1 MVAAADTAVSL
12 QQETLRRR
20 LPVVVAVLV
29 IITLILIGRMVVF
42 QTPQDPRVAAYV
54 QAVREAN
61 YSATRRQTSDRGILY
76 DRTGQRLAVNSVRY
90 RVGISANLVSNP
102 EKMIQDLSTILGL
115 DPLRLNEIIRSR
127 TPYALLATDVTPEVW
142 SQLNALGSVA
152 IVSEPIPRRYYPQGA
167 LAGQLLGFVAGAG
180 DGFRGYNGVEGRYE
194 PILAG
199 RTQTQVTSTIPFDLP
214 IELGELESGADLVL
228 TLDRDIQH
236 LVEEVLASA
245 ISETGAG
252 GGTIIVM
259 NPNNGDILA
268 MASYPP
274 LDPNNIPLNDAQALR
289 NPAISDIYEPG
300 SVMKVITMAAAL
312 ERGVITPDWV
322 YNDQG
327 QYTVGGKVIMNWDR
341 RPHGLVDATTVLV
354 DSLNIGAA
362 KIAVEHL
369 GPQAFYTMMSAFG
382 FGQRTR
388 VDLDG
393 EQSGIL
399 RIPGDALWSESDLG
413 ANSYGQG
420 VSVTPLQMLNAFNV
434 IANGGLLVQP
444 RIVSQVIRGQE
455 VTTLEPVVVRRVIS
469 EQTAAIVTQMLVQA
483 VNVGL
488 DDRARLPG
496 YTVAGKTGTAE
507 IPTIEGYLTNATN
520 VTFIGYLPADA
531 PTVSVLI
538 KLDQP
543 KSGTFASQTA
553 APVFRRLAERL
564 VTYLEIPTDDI
575 RAQLRQAGGAVG
587 VRP

>member
-1 MVAAADTAVSL
+1 MDATISI

-20 LPVVVAVLV
+20 LPVVIVVLV
-29 IITLILIGRMVVF
+29 LITVILIGRMVVF
-42 QTPQDPRVAAYV
+42 QTPPDPRVSAYV

-76 DRTGQRLAVNSVRY
+76 DRTGQRLAVNTVRY
-90 RVGISANLVSNP
+90 RVGLSANLVSNP
-102 EKMIQDLSTILGL
+102 DKMIQDLSTLLNL

-127 TPYALLATDVTPEVW
+127 TPYALLATDVSPEVW
-142 SQLNALGSVA
+142 SQLNALNSVA
-152 IVSEPIPRRYYPQGA
+152 IVTEPIPKRYYPQGA
-167 LAGQLLGFVAGAG
+167 LGGQLLGFVAGAG
-180 DGFRGYNGVEGRYE
+180 DGFRGYNGIEGRYE
-194 PILAG
+194 PLLAG
-199 RTQTQVTSTIPFDLP
+199 RTATQVTSTIPFDLP
-214 IELGELESGADLVL
+214 VELGELESGADLVL
-228 TLDRDIQH
+228 TIDRDMQF

-245 ISETGAG
+245 VAETGAG

-259 NPNNGDILA
+259 NPNTGDIIA

-274 LDPNNIPLNDAQALR
+274 LDPNNIPLDDAQALR

-312 ERGVITPDWV
+312 ERGVIGADWM
-322 YNDQG
+322 YNDEG
-327 QYTVGGKVIMNWDR
+327 QYRVGDRTIMNWDR

-369 GPQAFYTMMSAFG
+369 GPDAFYAMMSAFG

-444 RIVSQVIRGQE
+444 RVVSQVIRGQD
-455 VTTLEPVVVRRVIS
+455 VTTIEPVVVRRVIS
-469 EQTAAIVTQMLVQA
+469 EQTAATVTQMMLSA
-483 VNVGL
+483 VNIGL
-488 DDRARLPG
+488 DEQARLTG
-496 YTVAGKTGTAE
+496 YSVAGKTGTAE
-507 IPTIEGYLTNATN
+507 IPTIEGYLSNATN

-531 PTVSVLI
+531 PTVSVLV

-543 KSGTFASQTA
+543 KTGTFASQTA
-553 APVFRRLAERL
+553 APVFRQLAERL
-564 VTYLEIPTDDI
+564 VTFLEIPTDDI
-575 RAQLRQAGGAVG
+575 RAQLRDAGGAVG
-587 VRP
+587 AARP

>member
-1 MVAAADTAVSL
+1 MQETYPSL
-12 QQETLRRR
+12 QQETLNRR
-20 LPVVVAVLV
+20 LPVVVA
-29 IITLILIGRMVVF
+29 LILIIGITLLVRMALF
-42 QTPQDPRVAAYV
+42 QAPPEPRVAAYI

-61 YSATRRQTSDRGILY
+61 YSATRRETSSRGIIY

-102 EKMIQDLSTILGL
+102 DKMIQDLSSILDL
-115 DPLRLNEIIRSR
+115 DPLRINDIIRSG
-127 TPYALLATDVTPEVW
+127 TSYALLATDLAPEIW
-142 SQLNALGSVA
+142 SQLNALNSVA
-152 IVSEPIPRRYYPQGA
+152 IVSEPIPKRYYPQGV

-194 PILAG
+194 PLLAAK
-199 RTQTQVTSTIPFDLP
+199 TSTQVTSNIPFDLP
-214 IELGELESGADLVL
+214 VEVRELESGADLVL
-228 TLDRDIQH
+228 TLDRDIQYW
-236 LVEEVLASA
+236 VEETLAQA
-245 ISETGAG
+245 VADTGAN

-259 NPNNGDILA
+259 NPNTGDILA

-300 SVMKVITMAAAL
+300 SVMKVITVAAAL
-312 ERGVITPDWV
+312 DRGVISSDWV
-322 YNDQG
+322 YNDEG
-327 QYTVGGKVIMNWDR
+327 QYTVGGKTILNWDR
-341 RPHGLVDATTVLV
+341 LPHGLVDVTTVLV

-369 GPQAFYTMMSAFG
+369 GPTTFYAMMSAFG
-382 FGQRTR
+382 FGTRTR

-393 EQSGIL
+393 EQAGIL
-399 RIPGDALWSESDLG
+399 RVPGDAFWSESDLG

-444 RIVSQVIRGQE
+444 RIVAQVIRGQE
-455 VTTLEPVVVRRVIS
+455 VTTIEPVVLRRVIS
-469 EQTAAIVTQMLVQA
+469 EETAAAVTRMLVDV
-483 VNVGL
+483 VNIGL
-488 DDRARLPG
+488 DDAARLPG

-507 IPTIEGYLTNATN
+507 IPTLEGYLSSATN
-520 VTFIGYLPADA
+520 VTFIGFLPADA
-531 PTVSVLI
+531 PTVSVLV

-543 KSGTFASQTA
+543 KTGTFASQTA

-587 VRP
+587 GN